1 LEHAE
6 ASVVGRVRRRCA
18 VDEIG
23 FLPHSLR
30 ATVAPSAMVA
40 QLAPLRRGVL
50 RGPRRRLCS
59 SLRRGVLRGPR
70 RRLCSSNRRMASSR
84 SLFPTLAAAIADF
97 STDRLFVDRDRHCI
111 GISVLAAVSERE
123 ACRIGEAV
131 GRAVHYFRHHSE
143 GSDRSGTSSRSAKSV
158 GARSAAAASAPCS
171 RRLPWRDAAR
181 HNEVRARAAAQ
192 SGARDYSFRLGRR
205 ARAPPATVGSGVL
218 NRC

>member
-40 QLAPLRRGVL
+40 QLAP
-50 RGPRRRLCS
+50 
-59 SLRRGVLRGPR
+59 LRRGVLRGPR